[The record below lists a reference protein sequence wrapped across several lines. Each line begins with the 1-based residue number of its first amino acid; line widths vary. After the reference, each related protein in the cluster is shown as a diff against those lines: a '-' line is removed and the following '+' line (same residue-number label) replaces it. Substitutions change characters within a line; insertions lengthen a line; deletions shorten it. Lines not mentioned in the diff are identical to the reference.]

1 MRLPH
6 LAFAGALALAASEAG
21 ASVTPGG
28 LPGDLIRAC
37 LAELGE
43 LSDAEGHSDSRE
55 FDLSKRCPRLA
66 EQLASWLNVG
76 DIGSVDID
84 ATSVEGLR
92 DLQSFAAG
100 FDRRLESAE
109 RFSLDFDR
117 LDALL
122 ADVLLV
128 EERTDDSLWERFR
141 RWLQQYAK
149 GGESPGLDRLLQWLE
164 ELEAPPWLGDV
175 ILKASVV
182 LIVLLALMIIGNEF
196 RLAGVLRRLR
206 RPREPQALAGTP
218 ASVPKSRALSLD
230 ELRGLPPRQ
239 LAAAVMEIVTAALA
253 DRGWLSASSSLT
265 NGELVRQ
272 IGQRQSSLAGS
283 FTSLVNAIEN
293 VIYGDRL
300 PDDEARQRLL
310 VTAAELVERTRGGP
324 TRASGRTR

>member
-6 LAFAGALALAASEAG
+6 LALVGTLAIAAPEVG
-21 ASVTPGG
+21 ASVAPDG
-28 LPGDLIRAC
+28 LPGDLIRSC

-43 LSDAEGHSDSRE
+43 FSGAESDSDSRE
-55 FDLSKRCPRLA
+55 FDLNKRCPRLA
-66 EQLASWLNVG
+66 EQLASSSSVG
-76 DIGSVDID
+76 NIASLEVD

-100 FDRRLESAE
+100 FDRQPASAE
-109 RFSLDFDR
+109 KFSLDFDG

-122 ADVLLV
+122 ADVLV
-128 EERTDDSLWERFR
+128 EESIDDSLWERFR
-141 RWLQQYAK
+141 RWLEQYAK
-149 GGESPGLDRLLQWLE
+149 GGESPGLDRLLQWLQ

-196 RLAGVLRRLR
+196 RLAGVLHRLR

-218 ASVPKSRALSLD
+218 AAAPKSRALSLE

-239 LAAAVMEIVTAALA
+239 LAAAVLEIVTLSLA
-253 DRGWLSASSSLT
+253 DRGWLSASSSFT

-272 IGQRQSSLAGS
+272 IGQRHSDLAGS
-283 FTSLVNAIEN
+283 FTSLVKAIEN

-300 PDDEARQRLL
+300 PDEEARQRLL
-310 VTAAELVERTRGGP
+310 VTAAELIERSRGGP
-324 TRASGRTR
+324 TTASARMP

>member
-6 LAFAGALALAASEAG
+6 LALAGALAFAASEVG
-21 ASVTPGG
+21 ASVAPGG

-37 LAELGE
+37 LVELGE
-43 LSDAEGHSDSRE
+43 LSDAEGHSDPRE
-55 FDLSKRCPRLA
+55 FDLNKRCPRLA
-66 EQLASWLNVG
+66 EQLASSLNAWNI
-76 DIGSVDID
+76 DSVEVD
-84 ATSVEGLR
+84 AASVEGLR

-100 FDRRLESAE
+100 FDRQLESAE
-109 RFSLDFDR
+109 KFSLDFDG

-122 ADVLLV
+122 ADVLV

-141 RWLQQYAK
+141 RWLEQYAK

-196 RLAGVLRRLR
+196 RLAGVLHRLR
-206 RPREPQALAGTP
+206 RPRERQALAGTP
-218 ASVPKSRALSLD
+218 AAAPKSHAMSLD
-230 ELRGLPPRQ
+230 QLRELPPRQ
-239 LAAAVMEIVTAALA
+239 LAAAVLEIVTVSLA
-253 DRGWLSASSSLT
+253 DRGWLSASASLT

-300 PDDEARQRLL
+300 PDDEVRQRLL